1 MDSTIKFHEMNP
13 QLVYNI
19 LKLYLSIDII
29 IEYHI
34 INNSEKEKGKFRNLN
49 LYHFLLFIQFPLVL
63 IININMSK
71 RMNDKSA
78 STNLLNKSLFYDIL
92 KGKESDN
99 SLVESKEN
107 NNISKNDRKMKKRQL
122 NSLEEFTK
130 KFMNYVLESNEQM
143 IDLNMLTK
151 NINLKKR
158 RIYDITNVFEGN

>member
-1 MDSTIKFHEMNP
+1 MNSTIKFHEMNP

-49 LYHFLLFIQFPLVL
+49 LYYFLLFIEFPLVL

-71 RMNDKSA
+71 RMNDKSQ
-78 STNLLNKSLFYDIL
+78 STNL
-92 KGKESDN
+92 
-99 SLVESKEN
+99 LVESKEN